1 MTNYEMI
8 KSLSIEEMA
17 MFMERV
23 KMNKLNSSVFACRG
37 SRLAENME
45 WLEEKCSEDDDDF
58 E

>member
-8 KSLSIEEMA
+8 KSLFIEEMA

-23 KMNKLNSSVFACRG
+23 KMNRLNSLSFTCRV
-37 SRLAENME
+37 SKIEENLE
-45 WLEEKCSEDDDDF
+45 WLREKCSEDDDDF